1 MAYKDKVRQRE
12 AVKQAT
18 QRYRLRLKG
27 ITKVSRVTG
36 ITLDDEVNEVIPKQA
51 GPVMSRPGDR
61 VCHVKPE
68 PQSHNPM
75 MVGYVPPTD

>member
-1 MAYKDKVRQRE
+1 MAYKDKEKQRE
-12 AVKQAT
+12 AVRQAT

-36 ITLDDEVNEVIPKQA
+36 ITLSDEACDVIPSTCEIPEQ
-51 GPVMSRPGDR
+51 PLVM
-61 VCHVKPE
+61 KPTVE

-75 MVGYVPPTD
+75 MVGYVPPTDW